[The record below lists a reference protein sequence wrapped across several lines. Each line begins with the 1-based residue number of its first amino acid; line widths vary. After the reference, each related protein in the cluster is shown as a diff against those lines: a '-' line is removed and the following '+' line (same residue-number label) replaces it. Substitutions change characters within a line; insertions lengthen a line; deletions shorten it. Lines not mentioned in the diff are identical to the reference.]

1 MKKLLIA
8 IAVVAVVF
16 GAGLGVASVVNAQA
30 GTPPTVDGTTT
41 PYGGMMGSSWGGHMG
56 MMGGY
61 AAGETGLL
69 HDLMIPAWAD
79 KLGLTVDELNAKIAE
94 GLTMA
99 EIAEAQGV
107 TAEAFTTAWVE
118 VHTAVWDEAVAQGLI
133 TADQAQ
139 FMKDR
144 MQTRLDAGW
153 VPGTAGAGCSMQN
166 GTGSPR
172 VGGMGMSRGSRGGM
186 MGGWKR

>member
-1 MKKLLIA
+1 MKKIWIA
-8 IAVVAVVF
+8 IAVVAVVVV
-16 GAGLGVASVVNAQA
+16 AGLGVAGYVYAQST
-30 GTPPTVDGTTT
+30 TPPAQDGTTT
-41 PYGGMMGSSWGGHMG
+41 PYGGMMGSGWGGHMG

-61 AAGETGLL
+61 AAGETGPL
-69 HDLMIPAWAD
+69 HDLMITAWAE
-79 KLGLTVDELNAKIAE
+79 KLGLTVDELNAKIDG

-107 TAEAFTTAWVE
+107 TGEAFNTAWVE

-139 FMKDR
+139 IMKDR

-153 VPGTAGAGCSMQN
+153 VPGTAGAGCPMLDGDKDGQ
-166 GTGSPR
+166 TGNM
-172 VGGMGMSRGSRGGM
+172 MGRGNRGGM